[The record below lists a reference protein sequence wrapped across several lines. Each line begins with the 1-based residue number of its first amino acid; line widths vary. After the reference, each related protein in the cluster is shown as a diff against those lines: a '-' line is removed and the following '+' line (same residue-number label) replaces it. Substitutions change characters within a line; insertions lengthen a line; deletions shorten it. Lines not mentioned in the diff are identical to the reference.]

1 MLRSVKA
8 LFTSIVLDG
17 ILAVVGVLAG
27 CGNPPQA
34 LPSPK
39 RGPTISEINDQRILE
54 DQSTTVAFTVGDPET
69 PLTQLQLSALSSDQS
84 LLPTNNIVFE
94 GIGAKRKAVI
104 QPPPHWFGATMVTIR
119 VSDGLRETNRS
130 FRLKVEPII
139 PPPIMPWP
147 NSEQI
152 GAANQSQPVSP
163 KTNRAPAA
171 AGSGR

>member
-1 MLRSVKA
+1 MRAPLASAEQATAPNAGIALRFQSEYPWPGVGELCRSLMLRSVKA

-27 CGNPPQA
+27 CGNPPQV

-54 DQSTTVAFTVGDPET
+54 DQSTTVAFTVGDPDT

-104 QPPPHWFGATMVTIR
+104 
-119 VSDGLRETNRS
+119 
-130 FRLKVEPII
+130 
-139 PPPIMPWP
+139 
-147 NSEQI
+147 
-152 GAANQSQPVSP
+152 
-163 KTNRAPAA
+163 
-171 AGSGR
+171 